1 MLAESLQAD
10 QPPHCFSRRPAE
22 AFLKTCGP
30 VVYNKLLRRR
40 TAHGLGDQQHL
51 ENNQLFVRKGLCR
64 GDAHRMNLH
73 PEDVFLLLID
83 LSQNTKGLYGL
94 MSVG

>member
-1 MLAESLQAD
+1 M
-10 QPPHCFSRRPAE
+10 
-22 AFLKTCGP
+22 
-30 VVYNKLLRRR
+30 VYNKLLRRR

-51 ENNQLFVRKGLCR
+51 ENNQLCVRKCLCR

-83 LSQNTKGLYGL
+83 LSQNTIGLYGL
-94 MSVG
+94 MSVGCSYLFQVVGIAFAQVGNTQVGNAHVSS